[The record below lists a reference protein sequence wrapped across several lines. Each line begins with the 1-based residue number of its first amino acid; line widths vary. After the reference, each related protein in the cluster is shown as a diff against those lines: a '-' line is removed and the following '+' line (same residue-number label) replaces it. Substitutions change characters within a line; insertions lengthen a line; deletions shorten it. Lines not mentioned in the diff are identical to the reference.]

1 LHPYLVKTF
10 WTFRKKDKN
19 VKIKT
24 MTTKQAIKD
33 IQTNFDINA
42 IFAHHVFLRADKKN
56 LLEDAARIIGEK
68 PKPFVKWVG
77 GKRQLLTQFRRLNLY
92 PPEKFDIKTGRYFE
106 PFVGGGAVFFDL
118 LPEKGFLSDLNKEL
132 VTTYNV
138 IKNDVESLVK
148 SLKKHKTDKEYFL
161 KIRAQNPTTLSDLSV
176 ASRFI
181 FLNRTCFN
189 GMYRVNSTGGF
200 NVPFGKYTNPLIC
213 DEVNLRKVSKALQ
226 KIDIK
231 HQDYKEVLKKAKKGD
246 FVYFDPPYYPVSKTA
261 SFTSYTKESFL
272 DKEQIELRDTFLE
285 LNKRGCFV
293 MLSNS
298 DTPFINKIYS
308 DHKGIRITKVE
319 AGRAINSDASGR
331 GKITEVLV
339 TN

>member
-1 LHPYLVKTF
+1 
-10 WTFRKKDKN
+10 
-19 VKIKT
+19 
-24 MTTKQAIKD
+24 MTTQQAIKE
-33 IQTNFDINA
+33 IQNKFDINA
-42 IFAHHVFLRADKKN
+42 IFAHTVFLRADKTN
-56 LLEDAARIIGEK
+56 LFEDAARIIAEK

-77 GKRQLLTQFRRLNLY
+77 GKRQLLTQFRKLNLY
-92 PPEKFDIKTGRYFE
+92 PPNKFNIKTGRYFE

-118 LPEKGFLSDLNKEL
+118 LPEKGFLSDLNNEL

-138 IKNDVESLVK
+138 IKNDVEKLII
-148 SLKKHKTDKEYFL
+148 SLKKHKVNKDYFL
-161 KIRAQNPTTLSDLSV
+161 KIRAQHPDSLSDVSI

-189 GMYRVNSTGGF
+189 GLYRVNSRGGF
-200 NVPFGKYTNPLIC
+200 NVPFGANKNPLIC
-213 DEVNLRKVSKALQ
+213 DETNLRKVSKALQ
-226 KIDIK
+226 SIEIK

-246 FVYFDPPYYPVSKTA
+246 FVYFDPPYYPISKTA
-261 SFTSYTKESFL
+261 SFTSYTAQGFL
-272 DKEQIELRDTFLE
+272 DKEQTELRDTVLE

-308 DHKGIRITKVE
+308 GFKGIHITKVE
-319 AGRAINSDASGR
+319 AGRAINSNGSGR

-339 TN
+339 TNYFN

>member
-1 LHPYLVKTF
+1 MS
-10 WTFRKKDKN
+10 DK
-19 VKIKT
+19 ILS
-24 MTTKQAIKD
+24 MTTLQAIKE
-33 IQTNFDINA
+33 IQTRFDINA
-42 IFAHHVFLRADKKN
+42 IFAHKVYLLADKKN
-56 LLEDAARIIGEK
+56 LFEDVARIIAKK

-77 GKRQLLTQFRRLNLY
+77 GKRQLLAQFRRLNLY

-118 LPEKGFLSDLNKEL
+118 LPEKGFLSDMNNEL

-138 IKNDVESLVK
+138 IKNDVDGLIV
-148 SLKKHKTDKEYFL
+148 SLKKHKNNKDYFL
-161 KIRAQNPTTLSDLSV
+161 KIRVQDPKTLSELEI

-189 GMYRVNSTGGF
+189 GLYRVNNSGGF
-200 NVPFGKYTNPLIC
+200 NVPYGKHGNPLIC
-213 DEVNLRKVSKALQ
+213 DEDNLKKVCKALQ
-226 KIDIK
+226 GIQIK

-246 FVYFDPPYYPVSKTA
+246 FVYFDPPYYPISKTA
-261 SFTSYTKESFL
+261 SFTSYTAESFL
-272 DKEQIELRDTFLE
+272 DKEQIELRDTVLE

-308 DHKGIRITKVE
+308 GFKDIQITKVE
-319 AGRAINSDASGR
+319 AGRMINSKGSGR

-339 TN
+339 TNYNNN